1 LESRIKDEMPLIAD
15 SYVIWNTLMPRESA
29 AGSSPYMFPMLD
41 EDLQMPEIQ
50 MDGLSDRLRKE
61 G

>member
-1 LESRIKDEMPLIAD
+1 
-15 SYVIWNTLMPRESA
+15 MPRESA